1 MPSEDVTRNGAAS
14 RALFDRAK
22 QLIPGGVN
30 SPVRAFRGV
39 GGTPIF
45 IARAEGSRVFD
56 EDGRAYIDFIGSWGP
71 MILGHGHPA
80 VLAAIHNQIEIGASY
95 GAPTR
100 LEVEMAE
107 RLVDFVPS
115 LDRVRMVNSGTEA
128 TMSAVRLARGATGR
142 PKIVKFEGCYHG
154 HGDSF
159 LIKAGSGAATL
170 GVPDSPG
177 VTEGTARDTLTVAF
191 NDLDGV
197 ARCFAENSG
206 TIAAVIVEPV
216 VGNMGVVAPKPGFLE
231 GLREL
236 CTTHAAVLILDEVM
250 TGFRL
255 ARGGAQQRFGIRPD
269 LTTLGK
275 VIGGGLPVGAY
286 GGRADLM
293 TRIAPEGPVYQAG
306 TLSGNPLAMAA
317 GLATLRQI
325 DATPNFYD
333 RLEQLGARLEAGLT
347 KQIARGKYPCRVARV
362 GSMWT
367 LFFTAEDVTNWSGAA
382 GCDTKRFGRFFH
394 QMLRHG
400 VSLAPSQFEAN
411 FLSIALTDGDIDA
424 TIQAAGASL
433 DAAFG

>member
-1 MPSEDVTRNGAAS
+1 VSSDVSRGGTES
-14 RALFDRAK
+14 RALFERAK
-22 QLIPGGVN
+22 RLIPGGVN

-39 GGTPIF
+39 GGTPVF
-45 IARAEGSRVFD
+45 MARADGARVFD
-56 EDGRAYIDFIGSWGP
+56 EDGRSYIDFIGSWGP
-71 MILGHGHPA
+71 MILGHSHPA
-80 VLAAIHNQIEIGASY
+80 VVAAIHNQIELGASF

-107 RLVDFVPS
+107 KLVAMVPS
-115 LDRVRMVNSGTEA
+115 LERVRMVNSGTEA
-128 TMSAVRLARGATGR
+128 TMSAIRLARGATGR

-177 VTEGTARDTLTVAF
+177 VTEGTARDTLSVAF
-191 NDLDGV
+191 NDLAGV
-197 ARCFAENSG
+197 ARCFNEHAG
-206 TIAAVIVEPV
+206 AIAAVIVEPV
-216 VGNMGVVAPKPGFLE
+216 VGNMGVVAPRSGFLE

-236 CTTHAAVLILDEVM
+236 CTAHGAVLVFDEVM

-255 ARGGAQQRFGIRPD
+255 ARGGAQERYAVRPD

-275 VIGGGLPVGAY
+275 IIGGGLPVGAY

-293 TRIAPEGPVYQAG
+293 TRVAPEGPVYQAG

-317 GLATLRQI
+317 GLATLGQI
-325 DATPNFYD
+325 EATPAFYD
-333 RLEQLGARLEAGLT
+333 RLEEIGARLEAGIASH
-347 KQIARGKYPCRVARV
+347 IARGSFPCRVARV

-367 LFFTAEDVTNWSGAA
+367 LFFTPREVADWSGASS
-382 GCDTKRFGRFFH
+382 CDTRRFAAFFH
-394 QMLRHG
+394 EMLRHG

-411 FLSIALTDGDIDA
+411 FMSIALTDADIDA
-424 TIQAAGASL
+424 TVHAAGAAL
-433 DAAFG
+433 DVAFS